1 MNIKTFFAI
10 PALALAM
17 TGCQQQAVKPAL
29 VAEPVAKVACS
40 GPKMRVAVLPFGATG
55 KLGAYE
61 GFDVGESLAA
71 QLTTALV
78 KTGCFV
84 VGDRMALSH
93 VLREQE
99 LGLAGVTNP
108 ETSPRPGA
116 VMGAQILVKADITEY
131 EPTKES
137 GGLNL
142 GFASSSLPFGLR
154 LGGNKNTSHV
164 ALDLRLLD
172 AETGEVLF
180 SRRVQASSKS
190 KGMALGLDFKKL
202 TLGGDKFYKTP
213 MGQATRVALSDA
225 VKHVIRET
233 RQIPW
238 QGQVITAKGGHIFI
252 NAGQDAGLNVGDVL
266 QVSAVAEELIDPESG
281 QMLGR
286 VESPL
291 GQIEVRMVQD
301 KYAVA
306 APLNSFEAR
315 RGDIIR
321 Y

>member
-1 MNIKTFFAI
+1 MNIKTLFAI
-10 PALALAM
+10 PALALAI
-17 TGCQQQAVKPAL
+17 TGCQQQAVKPSP
-29 VAEPVAKVACS
+29 VAEPVAKVSCS
-40 GPKMRVAVLPFGATG
+40 GPKMRVAVLPIGATG
-55 KLGAYE
+55 KLGSYE

-93 VLREQE
+93 ILREQE

-108 ETSPRPGA
+108 ETAPRTGN
-116 VMGAQILVKADITEY
+116 VMGAQVLVKADITEF
-131 EPTKES
+131 EPTRES

-154 LGGNKNTSHV
+154 LGGNSNVSHV

-172 AETGEVLF
+172 ASTGEVMF
-180 SRRVQASSKS
+180 SRRVEASSKS
-190 KGMALGLDFKKL
+190 KGMALGLDFKRL
-202 TLGGDKFYKTP
+202 TVGGDKFYKTP
-213 MGQATRVALSDA
+213 LGQATRAALGNA
-225 VKHVIRET
+225 VSHVIRDT

-238 QGQVITAKGGHIFI
+238 QGQVVSTQGRNIFI
-252 NAGQDAGLNVGDVL
+252 NAGRDAGLNVGDVL
-266 QVSAVAEELIDPESG
+266 QVSAVAQELIDPESG
-281 QMLGR
+281 QSLGR

-291 GQIEVRMVQD
+291 GQIEIRMVQD

-306 APLNSFEAR
+306 APLNPFDAR